1 MKRYAFADSRV
12 GKVLFGIFM
21 FALLMLSRNTLVS
34 TSILGFN
41 LSQYLLLGTVGIA
54 GLAFLAVN
62 RKQLKQILLDYK
74 AKYPEKVGHFGEMDL
89 AAIVKEM
96 TAE

>member
-1 MKRYAFADSRV
+1 MKSIKEMNSRE
-12 GKVLFGIFM
+12 FFC
-21 FALLMLSRNTLVS
+21 LLT
-34 TSILGFN
+34 GD
-41 LSQYLLLGTVGIA
+41 GD
-54 GLAFLAVN
+54 AV
-62 RKQLKQILLDYK
+62 QQAMLKQILLDYK

>member
-1 MKRYAFADSRV
+1 MKSIKEMNSRE
-12 GKVLFGIFM
+12 LFCLDGD
-21 FALLMLSRNTLVS
+21 
-34 TSILGFN
+34 
-41 LSQYLLLGTVGIA
+41 
-54 GLAFLAVN
+54 AV
-62 RKQLKQILLDYK
+62 QQAMLKQILLDYK

>member
-1 MKRYAFADSRV
+1 MKSIKEMNSRE
-12 GKVLFGIFM
+12 LFC
-21 FALLMLSRNTLVS
+21 LLT
-34 TSILGFN
+34 GD
-41 LSQYLLLGTVGIA
+41 GDTVQQA
-54 GLAFLAVN
+54 M
-62 RKQLKQILLDYK
+62 LKQILLDYK